1 MKRILARLKPAW
13 RWIARV
19 CTPSD
24 AAWTGATWGLIGFW
38 VFIVLSFLLHDVLP
52 DFAVGKV
59 AGLAAMVGALVLA
72 GLGALLALMVLNLL
86 RPGYRLALA
95 LALPLT
101 VMTLINVWDNKGA
114 AIATALLIA
123 GVSLIAGAG
132 TALVRR
138 GRTGRPYGSV
148 VFLGLGLAAIAT
160 LVVGMARTPKEPNP
174 TLANYQLSG
183 ETLDLPDP
191 GRPGP
196 YKVRYMTYGGGAD
209 RHRPEY
215 AGRAT
220 WRSRPVD
227 GSKLDKE
234 WDGPVGWLRT
244 LYWGFDPKRFPVQGR
259 VWAPEG
265 PGPFPLVLI
274 VHGNHAMEDFS
285 DSGYAYLGEL
295 LASQGFILVSVD
307 ENFLNS
313 SLSDMVDPINSR
325 PSKENDARGW
335 MLLEHLVQ
343 WRGWNADPAHPLYG
357 KVDMDRIGLMGHSRG
372 GEAVAVAAAF
382 NKLDHYPDDATQAFN
397 YGFNIGAV
405 VAIAPVDGQYRPRD
419 RPTPLKDVN
428 YFVIHGSL
436 DGDVTSFMGSS
447 QFSRDQLSGEVPAF
461 KAQLYVKDANHGQFN
476 TGWGRDDIG
485 LPWPVLDKR
494 SILDPEAQRQIA
506 RVYFSAF
513 LQTTLMGREGYR
525 PLFADPRR
533 GVAWLPK
540 GYLAADYADGT
551 TVWAA
556 TFEEDG
562 NPGSATS
569 PGAKITGSNLSV
581 WREADVSLKV
591 RPLDSQVA
599 QLAWDDRV
607 HKATASYAIDLG
619 LAANVAKPGAALVFS
634 AADAGISSLPDGFK
648 PPKSKAKPPK
658 AGPLDWTIVLEDVNG
673 AEARVPL
680 SRDQVLYP
688 QIKGQ
693 TRRFPEID
701 DGKMAEVV
709 MRRYRLPLADFAAA
723 NPRLDL
729 ARLKTVRFD
738 FDRSR
743 RGAIAL
749 DNVGVAPGAWIGAE
763 VRPSSRLTP

>member
-1 MKRILARLKPAW
+1 MRFLVRLKSTW
-13 RWIARV
+13 QWVVRV

-24 AAWTGATWGLIGFW
+24 IAWKAAGWGLIGFW
-38 VFIVLSFLLHDVLP
+38 GFIVGSLLLHDVVP
-52 DFAVGKV
+52 DFAPGKL
-59 AGLAAMVGALVLA
+59 AGLAASTGALALV
-72 GLGALLALMVLNLL
+72 GLGALLVLRFLNLL
-86 RPGYRLALA
+86 RPGYRLGLA
-95 LALPLT
+95 FALPPT
-101 VMTLINVWDNKGA
+101 VFLLIGVWDTKGA
-114 AIATALLIA
+114 AIATLLLVI
-123 GVSLIAGAG
+123 GISLTVGAA
-132 TALVRR
+132 TALARR
-138 GRTGRPYGSV
+138 GRSGRAYGSM
-148 VFLGLGLAAIAT
+148 VFLALGLASLTALA
-160 LVVGMARTPKEPNP
+160 VGMVRTPKDPNP
-174 TLANYQLSG
+174 TLASFQLAG
-183 ETLDLPDP
+183 ATLNLPDP

-196 YKVRYMTYGGGAD
+196 YKVRYMTYGGGSD
-209 RHRPEY
+209 CFRPEY
-215 AGRAT
+215 ASKAT
-220 WRSRPVD
+220 WRSQSVD

-234 WDGPVGWLRT
+234 WKGPVGWFRT

-274 VHGNHAMEDFS
+274 VHGNHSMEDYS
-285 DSGYAYLGEL
+285 DPGYAYLGEL

-313 SLSDMVDPINSR
+313 SLSDAVDPIQGR

-343 WRGWNADPAHPLYG
+343 WRRWNADPAHPLFG
-357 KVDMDRIGLMGHSRG
+357 SVDMSRIGLMGHSRG

-382 NKLDHYPDDATQAFN
+382 NGLDHYPDDATQAFN

-405 VAIAPVDGQYRPRD
+405 VAIAPVDGQYKPRE

-436 DGDVTSFMGSS
+436 DGDVTSLMGSS
-447 QFSRDQLSGEVPAF
+447 QFSRDRLTGEVPAL

-476 TGWGRDDIG
+476 TSWGRDDIG
-485 LPWPVLDKR
+485 MPWPVLDKR

-513 LQTTLMGREGYR
+513 LQMTLMGREGYR
-525 PLFADPRR
+525 PMFEDPRR
-533 GVAWLPK
+533 GADWLPK
-540 GYLAADYADGT
+540 GYLAADYADSA

-556 TFEEDG
+556 TFEEDI
-562 NPGSATS
+562 NPGTATS
-569 PGAKITGSNLSV
+569 PGARITGKNLSI

-591 RPLDSQVA
+591 RPLDSQIA
-599 QLAWDDRV
+599 QIAWDERV
-607 HKATASYAIDLG
+607 NKGRASYAIDLG
-619 LAANVAKPGAALVFS
+619 LASSAAGPGGALVFG
-634 AADAGISSLPDGFK
+634 AADAGISSLPDGFE
-648 PPKSKAKPPK
+648 PPKSKTKAKDPK
-658 AGPLDWTIVLEDVNG
+658 PAPLDWTVVLIDTAGV
-673 AEARVPL
+673 EARVPL

-701 DGKMAEVV
+701 GGKMAEVV

-729 ARLKTVRFD
+729 ARLKAVRFD

-749 DNVGVAPGAWIGAE
+749 DNVGVAPG
-763 VRPSSRLTP
+763 T

>member
-1 MKRILARLKPAW
+1 
-13 RWIARV
+13 
-19 CTPSD
+19 
-24 AAWTGATWGLIGFW
+24 
-38 VFIVLSFLLHDVLP
+38 
-52 DFAVGKV
+52 
-59 AGLAAMVGALVLA
+59 
-72 GLGALLALMVLNLL
+72 
-86 RPGYRLALA
+86 
-95 LALPLT
+95 
-101 VMTLINVWDNKGA
+101 
-114 AIATALLIA
+114 
-123 GVSLIAGAG
+123 
-132 TALVRR
+132 
-138 GRTGRPYGSV
+138 
-148 VFLGLGLAAIAT
+148 
-160 LVVGMARTPKEPNP
+160 
-174 TLANYQLSG
+174 
-183 ETLDLPDP
+183 
-191 GRPGP
+191 
-196 YKVRYMTYGGGAD
+196 
-209 RHRPEY
+209 
-215 AGRAT
+215 
-220 WRSRPVD
+220 
-227 GSKLDKE
+227 
-234 WDGPVGWLRT
+234 
-244 LYWGFDPKRFPVQGR
+244 
-259 VWAPEG
+259 
-265 PGPFPLVLI
+265 
-274 VHGNHAMEDFS
+274 
-285 DSGYAYLGEL
+285 
-295 LASQGFILVSVD
+295 
-307 ENFLNS
+307 
-313 SLSDMVDPINSR
+313 
-325 PSKENDARGW
+325 
-335 MLLEHLVQ
+335 
-343 WRGWNADPAHPLYG
+343 
-357 KVDMDRIGLMGHSRG
+357 
-372 GEAVAVAAAF
+372 
-382 NKLDHYPDDATQAFN
+382 
-397 YGFNIGAV
+397 
-405 VAIAPVDGQYRPRD
+405 
-419 RPTPLKDVN
+419 
-428 YFVIHGSL
+428 
-436 DGDVTSFMGSS
+436 
-447 QFSRDQLSGEVPAF
+447 
-461 KAQLYVKDANHGQFN
+461 
-476 TGWGRDDIG
+476 
-485 LPWPVLDKR
+485 VLDKR